1 MNNFWN
7 DRYKSD
13 EYFYGETPN
22 VFIKEQA
29 FRLINHNKVIAFA
42 EGEGRNAIFLAKQG
56 HKVTAIDY
64 SEDGLEKTKKLAM
77 KHNVEVHTKKVDLL
91 ADSLP
96 VDEYDAAIMVFGHFH
111 NDHQKMILD
120 KMIQTIKPGGLI
132 MFEVYSKKQINYG
145 TGGPKDVDML
155 YDPID
160 ILTWCEKHKVI
171 HFFNGEQERVEGKG
185 HTGLADVIQ
194 VVISKSI

>member
-13 EYFYGETPN
+13 EYFYGEEPN
-22 VFIKEQA
+22 AFIKEQA
-29 FRLINHNKVIAFA
+29 FRLTNYHKVIAFA
-42 EGEGRNAIFLAKQG
+42 EGEGRNAVFLPRQG

-64 SEDGLEKTKKLAM
+64 SEDGLEKTKKLAE

-91 ADSLP
+91 ADSSP
-96 VDEYDAAIMVFGHFH
+96 VNEYDAAIMVFGHFH

-145 TGGPKDVDML
+145 TGGPKDIDML
-155 YDPID
+155 YNPID
-160 ILTWCEKHKVI
+160 ILTWCEEHEVI

-194 VVISKSI
+194 VVISKSM

>member
-64 SEDGLEKTKKLAM
+64 SEDGLEKTKKLAK

-132 MFEVYSKKQINYG
+132 MFEVYSKNK
-145 TGGPKDVDML
+145 
-155 YDPID
+155 
-160 ILTWCEKHKVI
+160 
-171 HFFNGEQERVEGKG
+171 
-185 HTGLADVIQ
+185 
-194 VVISKSI
+194 

>member
-13 EYFYGETPN
+13 EYFYGEEPN
-22 VFIKEQA
+22 AFIKEQA
-29 FRLINHNKVIAFA
+29 FRLTNYHKVIAFA
-42 EGEGRNAIFLAKQG
+42 VGEGRKAVFLARQG

-64 SEDGLEKTKKLAM
+64 SEDGLEKTKKLAE

-91 ADSLP
+91 ADSSP
-96 VDEYDAAIMVFGHFH
+96 VNEYDAAIMVFGHFH

-145 TGGPKDVDML
+145 TGGSKDIDML

-160 ILTWCEKHKVI
+160 ILTWCEEHEVI

-194 VVISKSI
+194 VVISKSM

>member
-13 EYFYGETPN
+13 EYFYGETPI

-64 SEDGLEKTKKLAM
+64 SEDGLEKTKKLAK

>member
-64 SEDGLEKTKKLAM
+64 SEDGLEKTKKLAK

-160 ILTWCEKHKVI
+160 ILTWCEEHEVI
-171 HFFNGEQERVEGKG
+171 HFFNGEQGRVEGKG

-194 VVISKSI
+194 VVISKSM

>member
-1 MNNFWN
+1 M
-7 DRYKSD
+7 
-13 EYFYGETPN
+13 
-22 VFIKEQA
+22 
-29 FRLINHNKVIAFA
+29 
-42 EGEGRNAIFLAKQG
+42 
-56 HKVTAIDY
+56 TAIDY
-64 SEDGLEKTKKLAM
+64 SEDGLEKTKKLAK

>member
-13 EYFYGETPN
+13 EYFYGEEPN

-64 SEDGLEKTKKLAM
+64 SEDGLEKTKKLAK

-111 NDHQKMILD
+111 NDYQ

-132 MFEVYSKKQINYG
+132 MFEVYSKKQINYR

-160 ILTWCEKHKVI
+160 ILNWCEEHEVI

-194 VVISKSI
+194 VVISKSM

>member
-1 MNNFWN
+1 MTKFWN

-13 EYFYGETPN
+13 EYFYGEEPN
-22 VFIKEQA
+22 TFIKEQA
-29 FRLINHNKVIAFA
+29 FRLANHNKVIAFA
-42 EGEGRNAIFLAKQG
+42 EGEGRNAVFLARQG
-56 HKVTAIDY
+56 NEVTAIDY
-64 SEDGLEKTKKLAM
+64 SEDGLEKTKKLAE
-77 KHNVEVHTKKVDLL
+77 KHNVNVHTKKVDLL
-91 ADSLP
+91 ADSLAEN
-96 VDEYDAAIMVFGHFH
+96 EYDAAIMVFGHFH
-111 NDHQKMILD
+111 DDYKKMILG

-160 ILTWCEKHKVI
+160 ILTWCEEHKVI
-171 HFFNGEQERVEGKG
+171 HFFNGERERIEGKG

-194 VVISKSI
+194 VVIRK

>member
-64 SEDGLEKTKKLAM
+64 SEDGLEKTKKLAK

-160 ILTWCEKHKVI
+160 ILTWYEKHKVI